1 MVSLKGMTRASRC
14 AEEGW
19 PAAAL
24 VRASHERWDGRGCPD
39 GLSGE
44 AIPLGAR
51 IVAVCDAFDAMLSHR
66 PWRPAMSTEAAV
78 TELHAGAGTQFDGAV
93 VDAFDAVIDER
104 SQLLA

>member
-1 MVSLKGMTRASRC
+1 RILQVA
-14 AEEGW
+14 
-19 PAAAL
+19 PALAPVARV
-24 VRASHERWDGRGCPD
+24 VRASHERWDGRGYPD

-66 PWRPAMSTEAAV
+66 PWRPAMATEAALA
-78 TELHAGAGTQFDGAV
+78 ELRRGAGSQFDAAV

-104 SQLLA
+104 SRLFA